1 MATST
6 DLSFRGV
13 RKKQY
18 AKISE
23 RESAEAKY
31 WRQFNTTGETKL
43 EASPNFVSFCE
54 NAPKCYLVTGGNAV
68 HLYDS
73 SSDKVQRSYTR
84 FTDNAYSGRLRRDGK
99 LFVAGEKTGH
109 VKIFVIF

>member
-54 NAPKCYLVTGGNAV
+54 NAPKCYLVTGV
-68 HLYDS
+68 MLYTCTTAPAIKYRGRIQDS
-73 SSDKVQRSYTR
+73 LIMLTQVDYVAMASY
-84 FTDNAYSGRLRRDGK
+84 L
-99 LFVAGEKTGH
+99 
-109 VKIFVIF
+109 